1 MNFFEFGLLEKM
13 HDALQCGFLD
23 CVMPWITKLGDNGI
37 FCIAV
42 AVLLLCFK
50 RTRRAGLMLG
60 IALLCGV
67 LCGNL
72 CLKNL
77 VARTRPYDLPG
88 VHVSLLVD
96 VLHDYAFPS
105 GHTLA
110 CFEMATV
117 LLMTHRKSMGW
128 PALVIALSVA
138 FSRLYLFVHYPTDVL
153 AGILLGVAFGM
164 VGVYLGGWLDRWLQ
178 TKLQRYRAA
187 KRSKS

>member
-23 CVMPWITKLGDNGI
+23 CVMPWITKLGDKGI

-117 LLMTHRKSMGW
+117 LLMTHRKSMAGFGNCTERCFFQIVSFCPLSDRCARGDFARCSIWYGW
-128 PALVIALSVA
+128 
-138 FSRLYLFVHYPTDVL
+138 
-153 AGILLGVAFGM
+153 GISGGVAGP
-164 VGVYLGGWLDRWLQ
+164 L
-178 TKLQRYRAA
+178 AA
-187 KRSKS
+187 NKAAAVPSSKTQ